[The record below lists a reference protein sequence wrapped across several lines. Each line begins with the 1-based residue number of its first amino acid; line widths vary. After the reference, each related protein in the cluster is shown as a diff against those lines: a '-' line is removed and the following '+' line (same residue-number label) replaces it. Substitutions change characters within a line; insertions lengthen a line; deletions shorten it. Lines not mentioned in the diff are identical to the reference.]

1 MPVKHIFLNN
11 AWKNTLAA
19 VGLLSVFA
27 LLVCFPSVASAG
39 ASQGLLLWFQV
50 LIPSLLP
57 FFLLSGFL
65 IRSGLI
71 SSVSTVTYPLLGRFF
86 HTTPEGATCILIGFL
101 CGYPLGARTVADLY
115 ERKQLS
121 RPEATYLL
129 CLTNNVSPGFLSGF
143 VVNSCFRRRELLFPA
158 LLCVYGLPVVC
169 SGILRRKIFVARY
182 CDNPIR
188 RLRTTSRPIYQRNH
202 RLHPQPTL
210 GNHYQKSPAQ
220 TRQLSTQSISHTGP
234 AIQAPNL
241 SFAVIDETIRSSL
254 ASMAML
260 GGYVILFRILMQFL
274 FAAPLS
280 VHTKTAL
287 AGILEITSGIPMIVA
302 NAVSFTYA
310 FPAVMAV
317 LAFGGLS
324 GLAQT
329 RSVLSQTDLSIR
341 SYVCW
346 KLFLAVLAWGCAS
359 LYS

>member
-1 MPVKHIFLNN
+1 MPVKQTFLNN

-19 VGLLSVFA
+19 VGLLAVFA

-169 SGILRRKIFVARY
+169 SGILRRGLSIDRY
-182 CDNPIR
+182 R
-188 RLRTTSRPIYQRNH
+188 SNH
-202 RLHPQPTL
+202 R
-210 GNHYQKSPAQ
+210 NAEEQ
-220 TRQLSTQSISHTGP
+220 TRQLSTQSISHIGH

>member
-1 MPVKHIFLNN
+1 M
-11 AWKNTLAA
+11 
-19 VGLLSVFA
+19 
-27 LLVCFPSVASAG
+27 
-39 ASQGLLLWFQV
+39 
-50 LIPSLLP
+50 
-57 FFLLSGFL
+57 
-65 IRSGLI
+65 
-71 SSVSTVTYPLLGRFF
+71 TYPLLGRFF
-86 HTTPEGATCILIGFL
+86 HTSPEGATCILIGFL

-143 VVNSCFRRRELLFPA
+143 VISSCFRRRELLLPA

-169 SGILRRKIFVARY
+169 SGILRRGLSIDRY
-182 CDNPIR
+182 R
-188 RLRTTSRPIYQRNH
+188 SNH
-202 RLHPQPTL
+202 R
-210 GNHYQKSPAQ
+210 NAEEQ
-220 TRQLSTQSISHTGP
+220 TRQLSTQSISHTGH

>member
-1 MPVKHIFLNN
+1 MISIVPGVERN
-11 AWKNTLAA
+11 ACEAHFFEQRMEKYA
-19 VGLLSVFA
+19 GGG
-27 LLVCFPSVASAG
+27 G
-39 ASQGLLLWFQV
+39 ASLRVCTAGLFSVCGFRGRLSGPSALV
-50 LIPSLLP
+50 PGAIPSLLP

-143 VVNSCFRRRELLFPA
+143 VISSCFRRRELLLPA

-169 SGILRRKIFVARY
+169 SGILRRGLSIDRY
-182 CDNPIR
+182 R
-188 RLRTTSRPIYQRNH
+188 SNH
-202 RLHPQPTL
+202 R
-210 GNHYQKSPAQ
+210 NAEEQ
-220 TRQLSTQSISHTGP
+220 TRQLSTHSISHIGH
-234 AIQAPNL
+234 AIQAPTL